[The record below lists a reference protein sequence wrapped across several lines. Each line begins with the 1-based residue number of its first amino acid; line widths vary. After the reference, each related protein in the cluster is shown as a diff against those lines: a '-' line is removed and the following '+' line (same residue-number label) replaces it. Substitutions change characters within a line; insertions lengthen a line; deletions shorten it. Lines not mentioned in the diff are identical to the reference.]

1 VTDLDT
7 AFQPPE
13 PFRCE
18 VTRVGERAWLHVA
31 GELDL
36 DSCESVEQELA
47 ALRASGARDLVLDL
61 RGLTF
66 MDSTGLRL
74 VIRWHTAARQ
84 NGFRFAIVPGAEVV
98 QRVFRLTG
106 MEGELTVA
114 DPPAKT

>member
-18 VTRVGERAWLHVA
+18 VTRHGEKTWLHVA

-36 DSCESVEQELA
+36 DSCEHVEQELA
-47 ALRASGARDLVLDL
+47 DLRAGGSRDLVLDL

-74 VIRWHTAARQ
+74 VIRWHTAARE
-84 NGFRFAIVPGAEVV
+84 NGFGFAIVRGAEVV

-106 MEGELTVA
+106 MESELTVA
-114 DPPAKT
+114 EPPTEK

>member
-18 VTRVGERAWLHVA
+18 VTRTGERTWLHVA

-36 DSCESVEQELA
+36 DSCEHVERELA
-47 ALRASGARDLVLDL
+47 DLRAGGSRDLVLDL

-74 VIRWHTAARQ
+74 VIRWHAAAREKDF
-84 NGFRFAIVPGAEVV
+84 GFAIVPGPEVV

-106 MEGELTVA
+106 MEGELRVA
-114 DPPAKT
+114 EPPAEE